1 MKYLIK
7 HTILFI
13 LLSIIFSSCVK
24 YVDLEHLR
32 PDPKLVLNCVAQ
44 TGMPLTATVSRTW
57 FYTDEN
63 PNITIEDAKI
73 SLYVNGQYRED
84 MTWHVEESEYNSAA
98 YYKASY
104 IPSDGDKIRLEVEKD
119 GFKDISAECV
129 LPVKPELLKLEVV
142 REKDTGSYGYYSY
155 RTVYRTTLKD
165 KQQEGDCYLVRV
177 MFGSP
182 DMEYDEESG
191 ERVFTGTYYWSS
203 NHIDYSYE
211 PVFKNKISVLD
222 ELFGNDWLSG
232 YGGRPFSDELING
245 QEYTLKLAG
254 YSYGSSYPPEGY
266 PEENPNGDPP
276 SYVKVYLY
284 TLSESYYQYLMALA
298 ELNDLSLNNDLVD
311 AGLAE
316 PIRVLSNVVGGTGIL
331 GAASVDTLTVEVPY
345 GY

>member
-1 MKYLIK
+1 MKCLMK

-13 LLSIIFSSCVK
+13 LLSTIFSSCVK

-57 FYTDEN
+57 FYTDEK
-63 PNITIEDAKI
+63 PNIIIEDAKI

-84 MTWHVEESEYNSAA
+84 MTWSVEESEYNSNS
-98 YYKASY
+98 YYRASY
-104 IPSDGDKIRLEVEKD
+104 VPSEGDKIRLEVEKE
-119 GFKDISAECV
+119 GFKEVSAECV

-142 REKDTGSYGYYSY
+142 REKYTGGYAHYAY
-155 RTVYRTTLKD
+155 RTIYKTTFKD
-165 KQQEGDCYLVRV
+165 SPQEGDCYLLCLAA
-177 MFGSP
+177 GNP
-182 DMEYDEESG
+182 IYQTDIETG
-191 ERVFTGTYYWSS
+191 EDIYMGTYSWRTFSP
-203 NHIDYSYE
+203 DYSYE

-222 ELFGNDWLSG
+222 ELLGNDWLSG
-232 YGGRPFSDELING
+232 NGGRPFSDELING
-245 QEYTLKLAG
+245 LEYTLKLVIN
-254 YSYGSSYPPEGY
+254 SYNWSGSNTGA
-266 PEENPNGDPP
+266 EELPNNKKPR
-276 SYVKVYLY
+276 YIKVYLY
-284 TLSESYYQYLMALA
+284 ALSESYYQYLMALA
-298 ELNDLSLNNDLVD
+298 ELADLSLNNDLVD

>member
-142 REKDTGSYGYYSY
+142 REKDTGSYDIIV
-155 RTVYRTTLKD
+155 T
-165 KQQEGDCYLVRV
+165 
-177 MFGSP
+177 
-182 DMEYDEESG
+182 
-191 ERVFTGTYYWSS
+191 
-203 NHIDYSYE
+203 
-211 PVFKNKISVLD
+211 
-222 ELFGNDWLSG
+222 ELFIERHSKINSKREIVIWYVLCLVL
-232 YGGRPFSDELING
+232 LIWNMMKS
-245 QEYTLKLAG
+245 Q
-254 YSYGSSYPPEGY
+254 
-266 PEENPNGDPP
+266 
-276 SYVKVYLY
+276 VKGFLR
-284 TLSESYYQYLMALA
+284 
-298 ELNDLSLNNDLVD
+298 
-311 AGLAE
+311 E
-316 PIRVLSNVVGGTGIL
+316 PITGLVTISIIPMSQFL
-331 GAASVDTLTVEVPY
+331 KIKYLC
-345 GY
+345 